1 MLDKAILSGLAAK
14 VILSG
19 MAAKTILNGFAAKV
33 ILSGLGR
40 STFMRA
46 RTYTFNF
53 LSFKATP
60 KYAKVVIG
68 RLNLKKCT
76 HAFSHCNAPAL
87 AFSVRIR
94 WFAQLLFYDVCG
106 PCGVGQ
112 ELVISFSSRVSTKRC
127 ISSSVALVQLIS
139 LNSVLR
145 GSGHCGQ

>member
-60 KYAKVVIG
+60 KYAKGVIC
-68 RLNLKKCT
+68 RLKLKKCT
-76 HAFSHCNAPAL
+76 HALSHCHDPAL
-87 AFSVRIR
+87 FHSPFEYGGLRSCCFMTCVGPAGRSKGPYLASLEPFPLSVVFRRR
-94 WFAQLLFYDVCG
+94 WRW
-106 PCGVGQ
+106 P
-112 ELVISFSSRVSTKRC
+112 SRYLSMLYWST
-127 ISSSVALVQLIS
+127 IASHV
-139 LNSVLR
+139 
-145 GSGHCGQ
+145 